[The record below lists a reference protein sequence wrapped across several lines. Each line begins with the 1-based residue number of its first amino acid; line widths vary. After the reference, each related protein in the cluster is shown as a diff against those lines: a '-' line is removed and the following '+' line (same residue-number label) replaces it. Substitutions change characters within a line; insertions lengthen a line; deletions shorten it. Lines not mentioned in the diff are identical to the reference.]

1 MRKQLFSV
9 SRSQENQ
16 LHQDHKKIKVVIMS
30 NVEITRKLSC
40 DDKKTSYVEI
50 MIIRSWE
57 NKLLLR
63 ESWSREN
70 KSLLQESW
78 SRENKSRDNEKVM
91 ITGK

>member
-1 MRKQLFSV
+1 
-9 SRSQENQ
+9 
-16 LHQDHKKIKVVIMS
+16 MS

-50 MIIRSWE
+50 TIIRLWENKSRSWE
-57 NKLLLR
+57 NKLLLQ